1 MNWMGCGW
9 EQLWLNW
16 DTIMV
21 SPWRDRKTTRNLS
34 HYSHYATQDSN
45 QTPPELK
52 LEGVLLEA
60 TWLVRSKNINYKA

>member
-1 MNWMGCGW
+1 
-9 EQLWLNW
+9 
-16 DTIMV
+16 MV